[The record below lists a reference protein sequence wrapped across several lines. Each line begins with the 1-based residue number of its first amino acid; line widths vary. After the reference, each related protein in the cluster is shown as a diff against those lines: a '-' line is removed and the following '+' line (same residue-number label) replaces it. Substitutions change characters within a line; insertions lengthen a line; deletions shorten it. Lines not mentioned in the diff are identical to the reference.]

1 MRFVLF
7 LRSMALAALTPLL
20 EKNVAKTFAVDVP
33 LVFSMGRVVVLAF
46 CIGMLRHIWQAS
58 VIGWPDAT
66 LAMAVVLALP
76 VFSALDRVA
85 PDRVVDLAVAA
96 RRAARRNHVAL
107 RRLIVRPLV
116 AAVVR

>member
-1 MRFVLF
+1 MRYVLF

-76 VFSALDRVA
+76 VFSALDRVT
-85 PDRVVDLAVAA
+85 PDRVVDLASSLFA
-96 RRAARRNHVAL
+96 RFGNGSTAPATEPSKFDDHRSDT
-107 RRLIVRPLV
+107 
-116 AAVVR
+116 